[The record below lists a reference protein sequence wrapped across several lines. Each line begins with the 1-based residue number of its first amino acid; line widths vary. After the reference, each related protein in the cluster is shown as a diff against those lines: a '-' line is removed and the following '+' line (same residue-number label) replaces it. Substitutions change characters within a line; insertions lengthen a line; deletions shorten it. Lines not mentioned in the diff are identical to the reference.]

1 MTDSND
7 LVQRF
12 QAARPRLTAIAMQ
25 LLGTSADA
33 EDAVQETWLRLDR
46 TDAADILNLNAWL
59 TTVVSRVSL
68 DMLRAPRR
76 VRERAWHVEPWRDEP
91 TATTPDPADVAE
103 QSDRVS
109 VALLVVLDR
118 LSPAERIAL
127 MMHDVFGQSF
137 DEIAVALDRSP
148 DAARQLASRARRRV
162 RGTPEP
168 ARVDDRRRR
177 AVVEAWLAAASSGD
191 FAALIGLLDD
201 GAVLHADFGG
211 HSQVIDGAAKI
222 ADQAVLSARLAAHSV
237 PVLIDAQAGVAA
249 TVAGRIVSLMAFD
262 ILDDRI
268 ARLDVLA
275 DADRLASLGVARW
288 MQQP

>member
-118 LSPAERIAL
+118 L
-127 MMHDVFGQSF
+127 
-137 DEIAVALDRSP
+137 
-148 DAARQLASRARRRV
+148 
-162 RGTPEP
+162 
-168 ARVDDRRRR
+168 
-177 AVVEAWLAAASSGD
+177 
-191 FAALIGLLDD
+191 
-201 GAVLHADFGG
+201 
-211 HSQVIDGAAKI
+211 
-222 ADQAVLSARLAAHSV
+222 
-237 PVLIDAQAGVAA
+237 
-249 TVAGRIVSLMAFD
+249 
-262 ILDDRI
+262 
-268 ARLDVLA
+268 
-275 DADRLASLGVARW
+275 
-288 MQQP
+288 